1 LFVNR
6 LNFTAA
12 SAIMLIIDGY
22 NLLWAAQ
29 KQSEAGAITDIQLCH
44 MIGRYLRLTNQTGQ
58 IIFDGIGP
66 PDKSPFAKAANLEII
81 FSGQNTDADSIIEA
95 KITADSAPKRLTVI
109 SSDQQVRKAA
119 KRAKSVSIKSE
130 QFYGE
135 MIKTLAR
142 KRPEREP
149 MEKRAGLDEA
159 QTRQWLKYF
168 ELEQ

>member
-1 LFVNR
+1 
-6 LNFTAA
+6 
-12 SAIMLIIDGY
+12 MLIIDGY

-29 KQSEAGAITDIQLCH
+29 KQPEGGAITDIQLCH
-44 MIGRYLRLTNQTGQ
+44 MIGRYLRLINQTGQ

-66 PDKSPFAKAANLEII
+66 PDKAPFARIPNLEII
-81 FSGQNTDADSIIEA
+81 FSGQNTDADSIIET

-119 KRAKSVSIKSE
+119 KRAKSASVKSE
-130 QFYGE
+130 QFYSE
-135 MIKTLAR
+135 MIKSLTR

-149 MEKRAGLDEA
+149 AEKRSGLDEA
-159 QTRQWLKYF
+159 QTQQWLKYF